1 MDVVKPKKLVG
12 LIHTLGVGGAQRMMV
27 NILNY
32 FVKEGFEVHLI
43 LFNTTG
49 ILQNNLSSEVI
60 VHELAMP
67 SVKSGMYKCL
77 KKIYTIKPD
86 ITFSGIGHLNLALA
100 PFVPFLKVL
109 LPKTRWIARE
119 TCVVS
124 VHNKASK
131 YPKLFDWLY
140 KKVYKNYDNIIAQ
153 SEDMKEDLE
162 NNYFQS
168 EKTLVIN
175 NPVDYQKI
183 NKLAIEESKFYFDKS
198 KINLLSVAML
208 REEKRHDL
216 MLEVLTYLP
225 KEYHLTIVGS
235 GEKEKSLWA
244 LVKQLNIET
253 RVTFAGQELN
263 PYPYMK
269 NADLF
274 ITTAEREGF
283 PNVLLEA
290 NSLGLPIV
298 AFACL
303 GGITEIISEGD
314 NGFYVPLYECVLMA
328 KKIEEVS
335 SYSFNKKK
343 IIENTIDKYSQENIL
358 NKYKN
363 IFLNI

>member
-12 LIHTLGVGGAQRMMV
+12 LIHALEVGGAERMMV

-32 FVKEGFEVHLI
+32 FAKEGFEVHLI
-43 LFNTTG
+43 IFKKIGL
-49 ILQNNLSSEVI
+49 LQNDLSSEII
-60 VHELAMP
+60 VHDLAAT

-77 KKIYTIKPD
+77 KKIYEIKPD

-100 PFVPFLKVL
+100 PFIPFLKVL

-140 KKVYKNYDNIIAQ
+140 KRVYKNYDNIIAQ

-175 NPVDYQKI
+175 NPVDHQKI
-183 NKLAIEESKFYFDKS
+183 NKLALNKSEFRFDKS
-198 KINLLSVAML
+198 KINLLSVAKL

-225 KEYHLTIVGS
+225 EQYHLTIVGS
-235 GEKEKSLWA
+235 GEKEKSLKS
-244 LVKQLNIET
+244 LVKHLDIER
-253 RVTFAGQELN
+253 RVTFTGQKLN
-263 PYPYMK
+263 PYTYMK

-274 ITTAEREGF
+274 LTTAEREGF

-303 GGITEIISEGD
+303 GGIKEIISEGD
-314 NGFYVPLYECVLMA
+314 NGFYVPLYECLSMA

-335 SYSFNKKK
+335 SYNFNKKK
-343 IIENTIDKYSQENIL
+343 IIEDTILKYSQENIL
-358 NKYKN
+358 AKYKN
-363 IFLNI
+363 IFLK